1 MLYTSLKVLAIMVQ
15 YWAIVQMR
23 RISAVR
29 VIEVIMADML
39 SLVTFEILLFGW
51 MGLIVF
57 FTLKDHK
64 TYIITHYDDSE
75 KTLSTIKEILSS
87 LRIVRAAEYLDAGIR
102 ILYPYE

>member
-1 MLYTSLKVLAIMVQ
+1 MVQ
-15 YWAIVQMR
+15 YLAIVQMR
-23 RISAVR
+23 RISTGR

-51 MGLIVF
+51 MSLIVF

-64 TYIITHYDDSE
+64 TYIITYYDDSE

>member
-1 MLYTSLKVLAIMVQ
+1 MVQ

-64 TYIITHYDDSE
+64 TYIITYYDDSE

>member
-1 MLYTSLKVLAIMVQ
+1 MVQ
-15 YWAIVQMR
+15 YLAIVQIR
-23 RISAVR
+23 RISTGR
-29 VIEVIMADML
+29 VIEAIMADML

-64 TYIITHYDDSE
+64 TYIITYYDDSE
-75 KTLSTIKEILSS
+75 KTLSTEILSS

>member
-15 YWAIVQMR
+15 YLAIVQIR
-23 RISAVR
+23 RISTGR
-29 VIEVIMADML
+29 VIEAIMADML

-64 TYIITHYDDSE
+64 TYIITYYDDSE
-75 KTLSTIKEILSS
+75 KTLSTIKDILSS
-87 LRIVRAAEYLDAGIR
+87 LRIFGCGDKNSLSLRVEKKL
-102 ILYPYE
+102 E